1 MLKRMETDMAA
12 ASAPEHVEQILR
24 NVADTF
30 NEAATELSAAW
41 QDREAGK
48 CWGDFARILE
58 RAAEQ
63 CEKIRAKRGC

>member
-1 MLKRMETDMAA
+1 MLQKMETDFAE

-41 QDREAGK
+41 QDNSAGK
-48 CWGDFARILE
+48 CWADFARIFE

-63 CEKIRAKRGC
+63 CAKARAKRGV